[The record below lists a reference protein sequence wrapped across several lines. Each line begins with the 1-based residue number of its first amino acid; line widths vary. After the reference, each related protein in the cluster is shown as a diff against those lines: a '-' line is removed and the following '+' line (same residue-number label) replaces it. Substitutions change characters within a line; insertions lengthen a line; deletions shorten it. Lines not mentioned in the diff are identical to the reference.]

1 MSDRSL
7 REGSSNFA
15 IEALKYQRKAANLK
29 KWLPKVDSRGH
40 HWVDDIEAPELQEV
54 TSNKSLLSDPKTV
67 TKKVAQIS
75 LRDRAAELAASR
87 LTVRTKDFE
96 AIGVPRQYMT
106 MMCEEGILERVGFG
120 TYRLAKARGN

>member
-1 MSDRSL
+1 MPSAVL
-7 REGSSNFA
+7 
-15 IEALKYQRKAANLK
+15 

-54 TSNKSLLSDPKTV
+54 TPEKSTSADLKIARTRVS
-67 TKKVAQIS
+67 QIS
-75 LRDRAAELAASR
+75 LRERAAELAASR
-87 LTVRTKDFE
+87 LTVRTKEFE

-120 TYRLAKARGN
+120 LYRLAQKL

>member
-1 MSDRSL
+1 MV
-7 REGSSNFA
+7 FA
-15 IEALKYQRKAANLK
+15 ELVTPAVPAWI
-29 KWLPKVDSRGH
+29 PKVDSRGH
-40 HWVDDIEAPELQEV
+40 HWVDDIEAPELQDV
-54 TSNKSLLSDPKTV
+54 TSKKSLLSDPKTV